1 MDADERGRVARSR
14 GDGTPLEVP
23 RTRREALDG
32 RAQDRGAVRRAES
45 IHGNADRGAGG
56 LGRRHR
62 AGLGSW
68 AGHHRRS
75 HLAPEFWLE
84 APPPVGRSSRR
95 SMPSLWSRVRLDPR
109 QRSRCSLRVAC
120 VLTMLF
126 AGIARETPAEASAN
140 VSVELLSERAAIE
153 PGMPFRVGLLMRMR
167 PGWHT
172 YWKNPGDSGLPLR
185 VTWNLPEGFS
195 AGPIDWPTPERIP
208 ENGLMSY
215 GYSRDVLIPIEI
227 TPPEFA
233 QAWANR
239 DRKSTRLN
247 SSHSQISYAVFCL
260 KKKKKNKNIT

>member
-1 MDADERGRVARSR
+1 MS
-14 GDGTPLEVP
+14 
-23 RTRREALDG
+23 
-32 RAQDRGAVRRAES
+32 
-45 IHGNADRGAGG
+45 
-56 LGRRHR
+56 
-62 AGLGSW
+62 
-68 AGHHRRS
+68 
-75 HLAPEFWLE
+75 
-84 APPPVGRSSRR
+84 
-95 SMPSLWSRVRLDPR
+95 SLWHRLRIDHR
-109 QRSRCSLRVAC
+109 QRSRCSLWVAC

-227 TPPEFA
+227 TPPERIGAATVTMVGTFEWLECKDVCLPGSSVLRLSLPVRPGSSMAGPDAPTFA
-233 QAWANR
+233 KAA
-239 DRKSTRLN
+239 
-247 SSHSQISYAVFCL
+247 SQIPGAP
-260 KKKKKNKNIT
+260 